1 MGVYKETKYVSERDS
16 LLFGRQV
23 TCGNMLTLVVPFW
36 VKWFVMD
43 DCSLGNIQAVCET
56 LYRWV
61 FRLCVRPS
69 LGGCHTTEKSS
80 C

>member
-23 TCGNMLTLVVPFW
+23 TCGNLLTLVVPFW

-43 DCSLGNIQAVCET
+43 DCSLENIQAVCET

-61 FRLCVRPS
+61 FRLCQTIS
-69 LGGCHTTEKSS
+69 WGLSHYWKK
-80 C
+80 